1 MKVKLELKI
10 KTEEETLH
18 FSTSGILENQ
28 RILKYIENGVK
39 VILDLKED
47 KLTREN
53 TDFILQYK
61 FLKNGETL
69 NDVFLK
75 DYQKTISLAICT
87 HRLVKKENYYLVEYT
102 LLEENRKVCYEVCW
116 RDAF

>member
-47 KLTREN
+47 KLTRES

-75 DYQKTISLAICT
+75 DYQKICT
-87 HRLVKKENYYLVEYT
+87 HRLEKKENYYLVEYT